1 MSAYRLLPV
10 DWISKIP
17 RQFVISLSLSLSLT
31 LSLSLSLSL
40 SQESK
45 YHEYANIQIVNHV
58 GIQKQYTCKMKRN
71 DGINIIKMSISFI
84 DAMLCFMP
92 GGFAMYL
99 WTSTFPDWLIDL
111 DSNLPN

>member
-1 MSAYRLLPV
+1 MDDSPYV
-10 DWISKIP
+10 SIP
-17 RQFVISLSLSLSLT
+17 FTPCWLNLKYVHIYP

-40 SQESK
+40 SHESK
-45 YHEYANIQIVNHV
+45 YHEYANIQIVNHF

-84 DAMLCFMP
+84 DAMLYFMP